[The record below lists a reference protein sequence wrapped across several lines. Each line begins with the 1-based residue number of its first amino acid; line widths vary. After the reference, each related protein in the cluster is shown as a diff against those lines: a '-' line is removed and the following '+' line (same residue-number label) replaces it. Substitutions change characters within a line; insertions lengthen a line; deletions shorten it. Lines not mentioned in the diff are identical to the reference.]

1 MVSCLFTSKQK
12 KLLAIMFKKKEQLQ
26 KDFKVDLSKEQAYI
40 RQRNVIAE
48 YIMKCMKPALEARI
62 KTWTIRHYCEEA
74 DARSLVYE
82 HVLIAVDKYCPS
94 RGNCSVSSFLWT
106 VSNRAF
112 ANHISATRRQKR
124 DPRPHPPGENMFAPQ
139 ISSDHTQRYIVSL
152 DETVSVSD
160 GAGVPLVLG
169 DVIPDTKQIDDALAI
184 ELLLKF
190 IHKKC
195 DPDQKI
201 LLSLLQQ
208 NYTYKEI
215 AAQMNTDA
223 GTISRQI
230 QQLRK
235 KLKHELNC
243 RDFSKV

>member
-1 MVSCLFTSKQK
+1 MISCLLSKSDECKIQK
-12 KLLAIMFKKKEQLQ
+12 MLLCRDKLLAAVKRDPLGEAQYLK
-26 KDFKVDLSKEQAYI
+26 Y
-40 RQRNVIAE
+40 RNAIVVFVLDRLG
-48 YIMKCMKPALEARI
+48 PALRARI
-62 KTWTIRHYCEEA
+62 KTWTVRHYCEDAEA
-74 DARSLVYE
+74 ESFVYE
-82 HVLIAVDKYCPS
+82 HVLMAVDKYKLG
-94 RGNCSVSSFLWT
+94 RGNCKFSSFLWT
-106 VSNRAF
+106 LSNRAF

-139 ISSDHTQRYIVSL
+139 SNDHSQRYIVSL

-160 GAGVPLVLG
+160 GSGVPLVLG
-169 DVIPDTKQIDDALAI
+169 DVIPDTKHIEDALAI

-201 LLSLLQQ
+201 LLSLMQQ

-215 AAQMNTDA
+215 AALMNTDA